1 MITIKKKIV
10 KFANGKKLGVVCKD
24 GVFRS
29 FKKESKHLFKIYDGW
44 GMNLNLLKELK
55 EIGIEYI
62 EIIATDTNV
71 IYRTHIDNF
80 FSNGI
85 LYRNQ
90 KGEMDT
96 QLILPKRFWQI
107 LPYKKKLE
115 YDERLNKFLQ
125 HE

>member
-1 MITIKKKIV
+1 
-10 KFANGKKLGVVCKD
+10 
-24 GVFRS
+24 
-29 FKKESKHLFKIYDGW
+29 
-44 GMNLNLLKELK
+44 LK

-80 FSNGI
+80 FLYWI

-115 YDERLNKFLQ
+115 FEENLKKYLYM
-125 HE
+125 